1 MINTRKFKSK
11 MVEKGYTYQS
21 LAKKAKMTGYTLGQK
36 VANKKNMS
44 LQEANLFSEILDVD
58 DLEFKE
64 IFLYNELQNATK
76 K

>member
-21 LAKKAKMTGYTLGQK
+21 LAPKAKMTGYTLGQK
-36 VANKKNMS
+36 VANKKKMTI
-44 LQEANLFSEILDVD
+44 QEANIFSEILGVSDF
-58 DLEFKE
+58 EFRE

-76 K
+76 